1 VIFFPV
7 TPGRA
12 ISLAACVLLLSLLAG
27 CALAVG
33 TAAVG
38 VGAAGAAGYTV
49 YKAGEGVVD
58 TVVPGSSDKAAEK
71 PAEGDPAWAKE
82 ATETFPKP
90 KPKSSAAVVYYHNEF
105 KAQLDSRLVTVFA
118 TANSTLPR
126 MAIVITS
133 HTLNKNNGEI
143 YAQTIEDVPIYL
155 TMQSVGPDRTVLKI
169 RVGANG
175 DLKYSELI
183 YNLIRDD
190 LGKSTPSAQPAG
202 GQGI

>member
-1 VIFFPV
+1 M
-7 TPGRA
+7 
-12 ISLAACVLLLSLLAG
+12 
-27 CALAVG
+27 
-33 TAAVG
+33 
-38 VGAAGAAGYTV
+38 
-49 YKAGEGVVD
+49 D